1 MNKRSGIESR
11 KRILDAAMKVFA
23 EYGYAKANMRM
34 IAKAS
39 SISIGGLYLYFK
51 NKEDLYLTL
60 IKSRMGNF
68 ADRTMESVKDIS
80 DPTSAMDTFIVM
92 NLNYAKKHKDLILLQ
107 GRELGFTF
115 GLEMKR
121 KYFKKQRGII
131 ENIIRQGIKTG
142 LFRQVNVK
150 ETARIIFSVIRG
162 FVLSIVVE
170 PDSLFSPEECSSL
183 ILNGLLR
190 RNKK

>member
-1 MNKRSGIESR
+1 MNKRSGIKSK
-11 KRILDAAMKVFA
+11 KRILDAAMRVFA

-39 SISIGGLYLYFK
+39 NISTGGLYLYFK

-60 IKSRMGNF
+60 MKSKMDDF
-68 ADRTMESVKDIS
+68 AVRTMESVKDIT
-80 DPTSAMDTFIVM
+80 DPAEAISTFMAMT
-92 NLNYAKKHKDLILLQ
+92 LNYAKKHKGLILLQ

-121 KYFKKQRGII
+121 KFFKKQRGLI
-131 ENIIRQGIKTG
+131 EHIIRQGIRSG
-142 LFRQVNVK
+142 IFRKVNVP
-150 ETARIIFSVIRG
+150 EAARIIFGVIRG

-170 PDSLFSPEECSSL
+170 ADALFSPEECSKL
-183 ILNGLLR
+183 LLNGLL
-190 RNKK
+190 KKE